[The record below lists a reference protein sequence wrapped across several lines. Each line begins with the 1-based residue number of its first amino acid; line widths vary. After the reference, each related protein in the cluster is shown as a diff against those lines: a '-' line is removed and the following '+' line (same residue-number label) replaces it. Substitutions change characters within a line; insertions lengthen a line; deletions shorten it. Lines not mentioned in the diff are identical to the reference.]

1 MSTDYSIITN
11 SAIKNNRIMAGLL
24 SDGRQVREI
33 PIMIG
38 PGIESAPLPK
48 FERVVSVDVHNSSS
62 MPAGIGGQTD
72 ITPIVLPGERRI
84 IAVGL
89 VNPSDE
95 SAGIEVKSS
104 VYFKKDGMQIYTK
117 SGATITISNAGDL
130 TIINSGATTIS
141 TAGKITADGTAI
153 ELNGATKSL
162 VTHAELSTAL
172 SGFISALN
180 LALGTKLDG
189 GGTPG
194 TLTLDISGAAT
205 TTVKTGG

>member
-1 MSTDYSIITN
+1 MSIDYSIITN
-11 SAIKNNRIMAGLL
+11 SSIKNNRIMAGLL

-38 PGIESAPLPK
+38 PGIESAPLQK

-62 MPAGIGGQTD
+62 MPAGVGGQTD
-72 ITPIVLPGERRI
+72 ITPVVLPGERRI

-95 SAGIEVKSS
+95 SAGVEVKSS
-104 VYFKKDGMQIYTK
+104 VYFKKDGLTIYTK
-117 SGATITISNAGDL
+117 SGVTVDISNAGKL
-130 TIINSGATTIS
+130 TITTADDVDINSTK
-141 TAGKITADGTAI
+141 KITADGTAI
-153 ELNGATKSL
+153 ELNGATKSF

-205 TTVKTGG
+205 TTIKTGG

>member
-11 SAIKNNRIMAGLL
+11 SSIKNNRIMAGLL
-24 SDGRQVREI
+24 SDGRQVREL

-48 FERVVSVDVHNSSS
+48 FERVVSVDINNSSS
-62 MPAGIGGQTD
+62 HPAGIGGQTD

-95 SAGIEVKSS
+95 LQGIEVKSS
-104 VYFKKDGMQIYTK
+104 IYFKKDGLTIYTK
-117 SGATITISNAGDL
+117 SGATVNITNTGAIDINA
-130 TIINSGATTIS
+130 A
-141 TAGKITADGTAI
+141 AKITADGTAI
-153 ELNGATKSL
+153 ELNGATKSF

-172 SGFISALN
+172 AGFVSALN
-180 LALGTKLDG
+180 TALSSKKDEPGS
-189 GGTPG
+189 PG

>member
-11 SAIKNNRIMAGLL
+11 SSIKNNRIMAGLL
-24 SDGRQVREI
+24 SDGRQVREL

-95 SAGIEVKSS
+95 LQGIEVKSEI
-104 VYFKKDGMQIYTK
+104 YFRKDGMRIYTK
-117 SGATITISNAGDL
+117 SGVTIDISNAGKLTVTTAGDVDL
-130 TIINSGATTIS
+130 NAT
-141 TAGKITADGTAI
+141 GKITADGTAV
-153 ELNGATKSL
+153 ELNGATKSF

-172 SGFISALN
+172 SGFVSALN
-180 LALGTKLDG
+180 TALASKKDEPGS
-189 GGTPG
+189 PG

>member
-48 FERVVSVDVHNSSS
+48 FECVVSVDVHNSSS
-62 MPAGIGGQTD
+62 MPVGVGGQTA

-104 VYFKKDGMQIYTK
+104 IYFKKDGMQIYTK
-117 SGATITISNAGDL
+117 SGVTIDISNAGKL
-130 TIINSGATTIS
+130 TITTASDVDVNST
-141 TAGKITADGTAI
+141 GKITADGTAI
-153 ELNGATKSL
+153 ELNGATKSF
-162 VTHAELSTAL
+162 VTHAALNTAL
-172 SGFISALN
+172 QTLVGAIN
-180 LALGTKLDG
+180 TALGTKKDEP
-189 GGTPG
+189 GTPG